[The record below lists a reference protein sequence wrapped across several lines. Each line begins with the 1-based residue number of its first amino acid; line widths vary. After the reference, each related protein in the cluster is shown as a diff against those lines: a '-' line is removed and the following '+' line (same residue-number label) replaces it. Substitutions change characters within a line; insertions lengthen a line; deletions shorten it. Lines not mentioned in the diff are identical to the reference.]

1 MATGGARVHI
11 YGDWDG
17 TGVKRA
23 QQDLGVFQRQAAGFS
38 GAFTK
43 SMMGAGAALGGAF
56 AIGAVV
62 GNTVDF
68 LKDAAGAAIEDEK
81 SVVALEKALQ
91 NLGLAHKSA
100 GVEDF
105 IGKLTMATGVA
116 DDELRPA
123 YQKLVTATGDVTKSQ
138 KLLQL
143 AMDIS
148 AGTGKDL
155 ASVSQALSKASL
167 GNVAALTRMGVP
179 LDANIIKNKDFAAV
193 VDSLSKKFDGQAA
206 AAADTYGGKLKRLQ
220 TAADEAKEAI
230 GYQLMK
236 ALDGV
241 SESMGGVG
249 GAQDVITGFGEAT
262 SNLVYGVG
270 KVVEAIGRMTAE
282 LKNSKD
288 EGTNFGDIFQT
299 TAGILG
305 VFIPGMAEA
314 TNAVVGFIDASERGR
329 KAEEAAQR
337 PLDAVTARYQGLA
350 AAYYRAQGAAS
361 LNTDAT
367 NDATD
372 ATQKLA
378 TANDLLKSSL
388 DRIANRDDVI
398 AAIRAIGKAAKDAK
412 GDLDGNSKASM
423 DLRAALGAA
432 ANASLLWAQSTGT
445 SAQDV
450 YDKFTGRL
458 AAMRQKLIDTGV
470 NAKDVDRWLNR
481 ATWDTQFK
489 LLADSIGKGPA
500 AEAMRYAGMAAG
512 RNAWKGIVAGLR
524 EGQDDVTTAAV
535 NLASAANRGAQ
546 TALDAHSPS
555 RVFIGLGHD
564 AADGLAIGLKE
575 GESKAAKAGMGI
587 VQAALNAAK
596 QMVAD
601 AKSNAG
607 SALGAMQGLSDSIVG
622 QVLGNVGFGSLT
634 KQIKD
639 ELGNTTEVALTP
651 QELMQTLF
659 GSIAQQGNAVQA
671 VAQNIGDKLPPE
683 LLNMVMSLPPDTA
696 VALADYLGANP
707 DQLERL
713 AYNYDTLGH
722 MTENLLGAPMGEA
735 WAKVGNQSAKEMLAA
750 ARELIKD
757 RKDSFTA
764 WVANQLGVS
773 IPVAVTFTGGSVP
786 ARAMGGPV
794 SAGGTYLV
802 GERGP
807 ELFTPSSAG
816 SITPNSRLGGGNT
829 YTINVTAP
837 ASVDRRRM
845 GQELVEMIREFEN
858 SSGAVWSAA

>member
-1 MATGGARVHI
+1 M
-11 YGDWDG
+11 
-17 TGVKRA
+17 
-23 QQDLGVFQRQAAGFS
+23 FQRQAAGFS
-38 GAFTK
+38 GAFSK
-43 SMMGAGAALGGAF
+43 SMLGAGAALGGAF
-56 AIGAVV
+56 AIGSLVS
-62 GNTVDF
+62 GTVDF
-68 LKDAAGAAIEDEK
+68 LKDAAQAAIEDEK
-81 SVVALEKALQ
+81 SVVALQTAMR
-91 NLGLAHKSA
+91 NLGLASKNT
-100 GVEDF
+100 GVEDV
-105 IGKLTMATGVA
+105 IKKMMLATGVA
-116 DDELRPA
+116 DDQLRPA
-123 YQKLVTATGDVTKSQ
+123 YQKLVTATGDVTKSE

-155 ASVSQALSKASL
+155 ASVSQALAKASL
-167 GNVAALTRMGVP
+167 GNVSALTRLGVP
-179 LDANIIKNKDFAAV
+179 LDANIIKSKDFGAA
-193 VDSLSKKFDGQAA
+193 VDSLSQKFNGQAG
-206 AAADTYGGKLKRLQ
+206 AAADTYGGRIKRIQ
-220 TAADEAKEAI
+220 TAADEAKETI
-230 GYQLMK
+230 GYALMK
-236 ALDGV
+236 ALDDV
-241 SESMGGVG
+241 SKSMGGVG
-249 GAQDVITGFGEAT
+249 GAQDALSGFGDAT
-262 SNLVYGVG
+262 ANLVYGIG
-270 KVVEAIGRMTAE
+270 NVVEAVAKLTTLMQDNQDA
-282 LKNSKD
+282 
-288 EGTNFGDIFQT
+288 GTNWGDILT
-299 TAGILG
+299 TVGTAAGIAFPPLAG
-305 VFIPGMAEA
+305 L
-314 TNAVVGFIDASERGR
+314 TNAVSGFIDISEEQR

-367 NDATD
+367 NDAAD
-372 ATQKLA
+372 ATTKLT
-378 TANDLLKSSL
+378 TANDLLKASL

-445 SAQDV
+445 SAQEV

-683 LLNMVMSLPPDTA
+683 LLNMVLSLPPDTA

-722 MTENLLGAPMGEA
+722 MTESLLGAPMGAA
-735 WAKVGNQSAKEMLAA
+735 WATVGTQSAKEMLAA

-816 SITPNSRLGGGNT
+816 SITPNSALSGGNT
-829 YTINVTAP
+829 YNITVQAGVGDPRQI
-837 ASVDRRRM
+837 
-845 GQELVEMIREFEN
+845 GQQVVEYVRKFEKAN
-858 SSGAVWSAA
+858 GPVWAAA